1 MKAEIL
7 TALREAEGYVSGQQL
22 CQRFGVSRTA
32 VWKAINQLKKEGYA
46 IEAVQNRGYRITD
59 TPDILSEN
67 ELLSIRRTAWVG
79 EKIYYYEATDST
91 NIRANRLAEEGAP
104 HGTLVVAD
112 AQDAGRGRRGRG
124 WDSSSG
130 TSVYMTLLLKPDID
144 AANASM
150 LTLVA
155 AMAVAEG
162 IRRVSGLNAQIKWPN
177 DIVINGKKVCG
188 ILTEMSAQMDY
199 VNHIVIGIGINV
211 HNESFPEDIAR
222 TATSLLIE
230 SGGEHFHRA
239 QLIEA
244 VWEAFEGYYERYLA
258 TQDLRDLRSAYDAGL
273 VNLGERVRVLDP
285 KEPYEGVAQGITD
298 RGELIVDKDGTRT
311 LVSSGEVSVRGIYGY
326 V

>member
-46 IEAVQNRGYRITD
+46 IEAVQNRGYRIMD
-59 TPDILSEN
+59 APDILSAD
-67 ELLSIRRTAWVG
+67 ELRSLRRTAWVG
-79 EKIYYYEATDST
+79 EKIYYYDVTDST
-91 NIRANRLAEEGAP
+91 NIRANRLAEEGAT

-130 TSVYMTLLLKPDID
+130 TSIYMTLLLKPDIE
-144 AANASM
+144 ASNASM

-162 IRRVSGLNAQIKWPN
+162 VRSVTGLNAQIKWPN
-177 DIVINGKKVCG
+177 DIVVNGKKVCG
-188 ILTEMSAQMDY
+188 ILTEMSAQIDY

-211 HNESFPEDIAR
+211 HNESFPKDISR

-239 QLIEA
+239 KLIEA
-244 VWEAFEGYYERYLA
+244 VWENFEEYYEIYLA
-258 TQDLRDLRSAYDAGL
+258 TQDLKGLRGAYDAGL

-298 RGELIVDKDGTRT
+298 RGELIVDRDGVRT